1 MVRSTTAM
9 TLVQLVWRKA
19 DYHKLFQLNCSAER
33 STPATERIS
42 GAVLNRV
49 GFAERSEAALRG
61 FHRREYASFLLDQVV
76 FNPPCLFGS
85 LEELLPWGHT
95 FAEKHPVSLSLF
107 GGPIFTVHGHDAA
120 GIGFDPG
127 NRIRSGLDTGA
138 DVELQHHIF
147 GGVGGEHFDGT

>member
-1 MVRSTTAM
+1 MAQGRTII
-9 TLVQLVWRKA
+9 
-19 DYHKLFQLNCSAER
+19 NCSSSIVQRNLRRRQRQSALV
-33 STPATERIS
+33 S

-49 GFAERSEAALRG
+49 RFAERSEAALRG

-85 LEELLPWGHT
+85 LEELLPWGHA

-120 GIGFDPG
+120 GIGF
-127 NRIRSGLDTGA
+127 
-138 DVELQHHIF
+138 
-147 GGVGGEHFDGT
+147 